1 MIEFKVEGKAVPQ
14 PRPRVY
20 QTTSGKSKAVNSR
33 QSKTYKRLVKL
44 TAKSYMNKQRL
55 TIVECPIAVHLTFV
69 FSPPK
74 SYTKKKLKA
83 IESGSLVY
91 QKKPDLDNLA
101 KGILDALNDTVYRD
115 DAQIVE
121 LSVKKQ
127 YGDTDHV
134 LIAVK
139 KLSNGV

>member
-20 QTTSGKSKAVNSR
+20 QTASGKSKAVNSR
-33 QSKTYKRLVKL
+33 QSITYKRLVKL
-44 TAKSYMNKQRL
+44 TAKSYMNRNRL
-55 TIVECPIAVHLTFV
+55 SIAEYPIAVHLTFV
-69 FSPPK
+69 YAPPK

-83 IESGSLVY
+83 IQDGLLMY

-101 KGILDALNDTVYRD
+101 KGVLDALNNTIYKD
-115 DAQIVE
+115 DSQIVE
-121 LSVKKQ
+121 LSVRKQ

-134 LIAVK
+134 LVVIE
-139 KLSNGV
+139 KL